1 MVLNFNNLF
10 GSESKN
16 TKLSDFQDLDQ
27 ITVKYPMYQLMMK
40 YMEKLYGLK
49 LFDAVPL

>member
-16 TKLSDFQDLDQ
+16 TKLSDFQDLDHTGHSRTDFYQ
-27 ITVKYPMYQLMMK
+27 ISLMK
-40 YMEKLYGLK
+40 
-49 LFDAVPL
+49 